1 MEEDIRSMDNI
12 KESFSIVQRISIAP
26 MIDVTDRH
34 FRYFTRLLTKKAMLY
49 TEMITSSAIL
59 HGDRKKLLDFS
70 PLEKPIT
77 LQIAGS
83 DPKEIAEA
91 IKIAEDWDYDEIN

>member
-1 MEEDIRSMDNI
+1 M
-12 KESFSIVQRISIAP
+12 QRISIAP

-77 LQIAGS
+77 LQKLLKAVEEVNNQQKNILFSFA
-83 DPKEIAEA
+83 
-91 IKIAEDWDYDEIN
+91 